1 MATIFYSII
10 PDGKINNA
18 ITDVAGFETLMAWAT
33 INQSALSAHI
43 KH

>member
-18 ITDVAGFETLMAWAT
+18 IADVAGFETLMA
-33 INQSALSAHI
+33 
-43 KH
+43 

>member
-18 ITDVAGFETLMAWAT
+18 IADIADFETLMAGAT
-33 INQSALSAHI
+33 ANHSAP
-43 KH
+43 KN

>member
-18 ITDVAGFETLMAWAT
+18 IADVVGFEALMAWVT

>member
-1 MATIFYSII
+1 MPTIDADATITII
-10 PDGKINNA
+10 PSSCFSALED
-18 ITDVAGFETLMAWAT
+18 TLAT